1 VKRNLAVIIPVYN
14 EAASI
19 GSVVLEIRLA
29 APQAAIV
36 IVDDGCS
43 DDSADVAEAADAI
56 VIRLPYNLG
65 IGGAVQTGYR
75 FASELGYDIVV
86 RLDGDGQHD
95 PAQMEG
101 LIRPILSGQ
110 ADVVIGSRFVN
121 EQGYQASVARS
132 LGIKLFATLVSLVTH
147 QRFTD
152 TTSGFQAANRS
163 AAAFLARHLPSDYPE
178 IEGLV
183 LLCRAGF
190 RVFEVPV
197 TMRPR
202 RAGRS
207 SITPL
212 RSIYYTFKVLLAI
225 LIGLLRR
232 LPEEREVI
240 VGAR

>member
-1 VKRNLAVIIPVYN
+1 LKRNLAVIVPVYN

-19 GSVVLEIRLA
+19 SSVICETRLA

-36 IVDDGCS
+36 IVDDSSS
-43 DDSADVAEAADAI
+43 DNSADVAEASGAT

-95 PAQMEG
+95 PAQMES
-101 LIRPILSGQ
+101 LIRPIVSRQ

-121 EQGYQASVARS
+121 EQGYRASLARG
-132 LGIKLFATLVSLVTH
+132 LGIRLFATLVSLVSH

-152 TTSGFQAANRS
+152 TTSGFQAANRP
-163 AAAFLARHLPSDYPE
+163 AAGFLSRHLPSDYPE

-190 RVFEVPV
+190 RVVEVPV

-207 SITPL
+207 SITAL
-212 RSIYYTFKVLLAI
+212 TSVYYTFKVLLAI

-232 LPEEREVI
+232 LPEESEVTI
-240 VGAR
+240 GAR